1 MIQEAKQEVTYFL
14 RKSNATPITPISR
27 TPTASGIQSG
37 LVTQSQLQL
46 MFPVNLRIRNT
57 INNVVP
63 TPIPLDVL
71 LSVMLFVCYLVH
83 DFKYLVWRT
92 PSTNVIMFA

>member
-1 MIQEAKQEVTYFL
+1 
-14 RKSNATPITPISR
+14 
-27 TPTASGIQSG
+27 
-37 LVTQSQLQL
+37 

-71 LSVMLFVCYLVH
+71 LSAMLFICYLVH

-92 PSTNVIMFA
+92 PSFNSIMLT